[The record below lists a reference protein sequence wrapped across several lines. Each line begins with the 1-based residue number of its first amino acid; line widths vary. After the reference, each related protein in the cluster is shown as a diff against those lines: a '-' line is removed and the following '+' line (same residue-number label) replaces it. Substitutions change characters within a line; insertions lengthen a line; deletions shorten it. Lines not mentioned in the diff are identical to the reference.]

1 MSLAGRAGPTGMA
14 ELTITTFLTLDGV
27 MQAPGAPQ
35 EDTSGDFPLGG
46 WVFPYFDADLDAF
59 MDEVFARAEA
69 FLLGRGT
76 YQIFASHWPRVT
88 DPADDIA
95 RALNGL
101 PKYVAS
107 RTLGAVD
114 WAGSS
119 LVRDPIAEL
128 ARLTARH
135 RGELQIHGSP
145 GLARSLLAHGLIDEL
160 RLLTFPVI
168 VGRGKRLFNED
179 AAPASF
185 ALVERRTTGA
195 GVQIARYRRA
205 GAVECGSFG
214 LET

>member
-1 MSLAGRAGPTGMA
+1 MIPAGRAGPTGMA
-14 ELTITTFLTLDGV
+14 DLTITTFLTLDGV
-27 MQAPGAPQ
+27 MQAPVGTQ
-35 EDTSGDFPLGG
+35 EDTSGDFRLGG
-46 WVFPYFDADLDAF
+46 WLVPCFDADMGAF
-59 MDEVFARAEA
+59 LDEVFARAEA

-88 DPADDIA
+88 EPANIA

-128 ARLTARH
+128 ARLMARH

-145 GLARSLLAHGLIDEL
+145 GLARSLLARGLIDEL
-160 RLLTFPVI
+160 RLLTFPVV

-185 ALVERRTTGA
+185 ALVERRTTGT

-205 GAVECGSFG
+205 GAVERGAFG
-214 LET
+214 RET